1 MDNAWILALQ
11 RKDPWEAEAEEE
23 GEQGVAEGMAPEA
36 EGVQEALVLLAEGKA
51 LPAIEVSIRH
61 ATQ

>member
-1 MDNAWILALQ
+1 MQ

-23 GEQGVAEGMAPEA
+23 GEQGVEEGMAPEA